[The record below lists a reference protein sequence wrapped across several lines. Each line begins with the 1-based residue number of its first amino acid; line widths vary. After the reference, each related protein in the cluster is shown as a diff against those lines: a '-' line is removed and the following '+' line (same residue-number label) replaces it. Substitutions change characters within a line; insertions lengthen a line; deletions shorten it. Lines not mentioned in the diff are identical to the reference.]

1 MASDVATSHRPLID
15 PAIPQS
21 GAARWI
27 VLPLLALAGTAILY
41 LSARVAVPIGP
52 VPVTLQTLAVLL
64 IGAVYGWRLGL
75 ATVVLYLVEGAVG
88 LPVFAGGGGLAYML
102 GPTGGFLIGFAAAA
116 ALIGWLVE
124 RGAGRAPQTLFLAML
139 AADALIFVLGFA
151 WLATLFGPAT
161 AWTAGVVPFVLG
173 DLFKV
178 TIAALLVPAAAGL
191 VRR

>member
-15 PAIPQS
+15 PAIPRT
-21 GAARWI
+21 GATRWI
-27 VLPLLALAGTAILY
+27 VLLLLALAGTAILW
-41 LSARVAVPIGP
+41 LSARAAVPIGP

-75 ATVVLYLVEGAVG
+75 ATVLLYLFEGAIG
-88 LPVFAGGGGLAYML
+88 LPVFAGGGGLAYL
-102 GPTGGFLIGFAAAA
+102 VGPTGGFLVGFAAAA

-124 RGAGRAPQTLFLAML
+124 RGAGRSPQTLFLAML
-139 AADALIFVLGFA
+139 AGDALIFLVGFA
-151 WLATLFGPAT
+151 WLTSLFGPAT
-161 AWTAGVVPFVLG
+161 AWTAGVMPFVLG

-191 VRR
+191 ARR